1 MFADVTTWLSNLS
14 NVCEELQQS
23 LRGSERQQ
31 EKLRKS
37 EEGDDQQ
44 KGKELDC
51 INEKGRDEGRR
62 DDDKL
67 VTLKTNDRISGR
79 NNWTR

>member
-1 MFADVTTWLSNLS
+1 MFGDVKTWLSNL
-14 NVCEELQQS
+14 NNACEELQQS
-23 LRGSERQQ
+23 WSGGERQQ
-31 EKLRKS
+31 ETLRKS
-37 EEGDDQQ
+37 EEGDDLQ
-44 KGKELDC
+44 KGQELDC
-51 INEKGRDEGRR
+51 INERGR